1 VNKAMNNIF
10 VSKWRVNKGSDR
22 VTFGERALKLCRQA
36 KSESGVSD
44 ARFFWCDAN
53 TIGFLIEA
61 SPGHWGPGSSPSG
74 STNKA
79 IFDLANISQVIS
91 DETWMSAKQGQNN
104 YDSAQ

>member
-1 VNKAMNNIF
+1 MNNIF
-10 VSKWRVNKGSDR
+10 VSKWRVNQGSDR
-22 VTFGERALKLCRQA
+22 AIFGERALALCRQA

-74 STNKA
+74 RINKA
-79 IFDLANISQVIS
+79 IFDLANIPKVIP
-91 DETWMSAKQGQNN
+91 DKAWMSANQGLDN
-104 YDSAQ
+104 